1 MINSPHVAPF
11 LMGCAGSRA
20 VTPSLGG
27 NGHAAEVSDADARR
41 QRLDQLQSG
50 DVVN

>member
-27 NGHAAEVSDADARR
+27 NGHAAEVSDADAAPAKAR
-41 QRLDQLQSG
+41 SATKW
-50 DVVN
+50 